1 MMTEGQKRKRVK
13 AVLPERILPKETDC
27 YVSDVVVTEERGCD
41 RIKEGSGKCA
51 ICRRNKNNAG
61 IPCY

>member
-1 MMTEGQKRKRVK
+1 MMTTKGKKGLSDYLRS
-13 AVLPERILPKETDC
+13 LETTEKKDC
-27 YVSDVVVTEERGCD
+27 YVPDVVVTEERGCN